1 MEAVIF
7 SNKIDNKSLNSQINC
22 YYYSSLIFIG
32 ENMKLTNLKYALSLF
47 LLPLSITVLSQEDST
62 KLSDV
67 EEVVVVGSQIKGA
80 KITGALPV
88 SIISSKD
95 IEAIGVDSGDDLLE
109 NIAEQGL
116 NYFNEAEDASGGVNA
131 SRGDVG
137 AYNLRNMGVGNT
149 LTLLN
154 GRRLVN
160 SPGYQTEL
168 IGGDYVPTT
177 SVNSNLIP
185 VTGIDRLE
193 ILRDGASAI
202 YGADAVAGVINNV
215 LQKDFEGFTVT
226 AKVSAYDHFETEDN
240 KLTVK
245 WGSFF
250 NDGAT
255 NVSVFFDYYDRGNIN
270 AQEDPRWG
278 AGDHRPFV
286 DDDSP
291 WKTSTSFR
299 NLSSNSLYGQFDMV
313 SSATSLAGTAN
324 DKVWTDSAGEFEVF
338 PLGDSKCTN
347 RGNPLFDT
355 GYGTCIAPD
364 GNGALR
370 SNFWGPTDVRS
381 ELQRTNVVMF
391 INHDMGNGIESFTEL
406 GVYNSDSDRT
416 AHASYAFTSSKHR
429 VGPDNYYLNQM
440 TVNGVA
446 LFAGKQLYIDNYR
459 YEERQ
464 RLVNVKKETYRFLQG
479 FRGSNGAWDW
489 ETAFVDS
496 IAKSRDVT
504 RNRMSNNLLK
514 AALNDP
520 TPAAYNPFSAGVNSN
535 IERTLID
542 VYRKGTSELTMFD
555 FKMSN
560 NEFMTLP
567 AGDVGLLLGFE
578 YREESI
584 DDDRDPRLDG
594 TITYTDYEGDTFPLV
609 ADVLNSSPTSDVSGS
624 RDVSSLFAEMQIPLA
639 ESIDM
644 QIAVRNEDFSDFG
657 DATVGK
663 IAIGWQAASWMNLRG
678 SVSTAFRAPNV
689 IQMNE
694 ETVVRSGTRYDRA
707 AFRVNEVQS
716 VENVIDSDSRYTI
729 QRMATGASGLEAEES
744 DNTSFGVVLTPTD
757 NLIITIDTWTIEKDK
772 TIGLFGR
779 ENQTVNDML
788 LRFANGTSN
797 CDTFAGDPLV
807 VREAPD
813 AGDAPG
819 FAAAGVCPFGDIK
832 FIKNDYTNM
841 ALRTIEGTD
850 VGIYYDLE
858 TAYGDFDVRYIG
870 TFLDKFEQKA
880 SGQFA
885 ELQAAKDN
893 GTIPESIPLKGFG
906 DLLGKD
912 GVYDNKHTLR
922 LSWDKGPYGASLV
935 GLKKGSFVQTSLGL
949 KNGVPYTVPAMTTM
963 DLTLSYDFT
972 LSGQKARV
980 RFAVKNL
987 EDERAPTADRYYGY
1001 YADAHQDYGR
1011 NYYLDLRVSF

>member
-1 MEAVIF
+1 M
-7 SNKIDNKSLNSQINC
+7 NLNYI
-22 YYYSSLIFIG
+22 
-32 ENMKLTNLKYALSLF
+32 KYAFGLLV
-47 LLPLSITVLSQEDST
+47 LPLSFVAFAQEDST

-88 SIISSKD
+88 SIISRED

-137 AYNLRNMGVGNT
+137 AYNLRNLGVGNT

-215 LQKDFEGFTVT
+215 LQKDFEGLTVT

-240 KLTVK
+240 SATIK

-255 NVSVFFDYYDRGNIN
+255 NISVFFNHYSRGNIQ
-270 AQEDPRWG
+270 AKEDPRWG

-286 DDDSP
+286 DSNSP

-299 NLSSNSLYGQFDMV
+299 NLSSNSIYPQMDMV
-313 SSATSLAGTAN
+313 SSKEHKGETWN
-324 DKVWTDSAGEFEVF
+324 HFWTDDDGEFEVF
-338 PLGDSKCTN
+338 PLGSIACTN
-347 RGNPLFDT
+347 DGKGRPQDGTIDPKTGKEYSGTTNNPGDTNPLFDT

-370 SNFWGPTDVRS
+370 SNFWGSTDVRG
-381 ELQRTNVVMF
+381 EVIRNNVVMF

-406 GVYNSDSDRT
+406 GVYSSDSDRI

-429 VGPDNYYLNQM
+429 VGPDNYYLNQLK
-440 TVNGVA
+440 VNIDGTPTA
-446 LFAGKQLYIDNYR
+446 IFAGKQLYIDNYR
-459 YEERQ
+459 YEERN
-464 RLVNVKKETYRFLQG
+464 RLVNVQKETYRFLQG
-479 FRGSNGAWDW
+479 FRGSNGNWDW

-520 TPAAYNPFSAGVNSN
+520 TPAAYNPFSAGINSN

-560 NEFMTLP
+560 SEFMSLP

-584 DDDRDPRLDG
+584 SDDRDPRLDG

-624 RDVSSLFAEMQIPLA
+624 RDVSSLFAEMQIPLS

-644 QIAVRNEDFSDFG
+644 QIALRSEDFSDFG

-663 IAIGWQAASWMNLRG
+663 IAVGWQAASWMSVRG
-678 SVSTAFRAPNV
+678 SVSTAFRAPNI
-689 IQMNE
+689 IQVNE

-716 VENVIDSDSRYTI
+716 VDNVIDSDSRYTI

-744 DNTSFGVVLTPTD
+744 DNTSFGVVLTPMD
-757 NLIITIDTWTIEKDK
+757 NLIVTIDTWSIEKDK

-813 AGDAPG
+813 DGEAAG
-819 FAAAGVCPFGDIK
+819 FAAAGVCPFGPIK
-832 FIKNDYTNM
+832 FVKNDYTNM

-850 VGIYYDLE
+850 VGIYYDFE
-858 TAYGDFDVRYIG
+858 TAYGDFDIRYIG

-880 SGQFA
+880 SGKFA

-893 GTIPESIPLKGFG
+893 GTIPASIPLKGFG

-912 GVYDNKHTLR
+912 GIYDNKHTLR
-922 LSWDKGPYGASLV
+922 VSWDKGPYRASLA
-935 GLKKGSFVQTSLGL
+935 GLKKGSFVQTSLGT
-949 KNGVPYTVPAMTTM
+949 KNGVPYVVPAMTTM
-963 DLTLSYDFT
+963 DLTLSYNFT

-1001 YADAHQDYGR
+1001 FADAHQDYGR

>member
-1 MEAVIF
+1 
-7 SNKIDNKSLNSQINC
+7 
-22 YYYSSLIFIG
+22 
-32 ENMKLTNLKYALSLF
+32 MKLTNLKYALSLF

>member
-1 MEAVIF
+1 MR
-7 SNKIDNKSLNSQINC
+7 IN
-22 YYYSSLIFIG
+22 Y
-32 ENMKLTNLKYALSLF
+32 TKYVAGLL
-47 LLPLSITVLSQEDST
+47 LLPLAMSAYAQEDST

-95 IEAIGVDSGDDLLE
+95 IEAIGVDSGEDLLE
-109 NIAEQGL
+109 SIAEQGL

-131 SRGDVG
+131 SRGDAG

-168 IGGDYVPTT
+168 IGGDYVPTV

-185 VTGIDRLE
+185 VSGMERLE

-215 LQKDFEGFTVT
+215 LQKDYEGLSIK
-226 AKVSAYDHFETEDN
+226 AKISAYDHFGTEDN
-240 KLTVK
+240 SVTIK

-255 NVSVFFDYYDRGNIN
+255 NVSVFFDRYDRGKIN

-278 AGDHRPFV
+278 AGEHRPFV
-286 DDDSP
+286 DANSP
-291 WKTSTSFR
+291 WKNSTAFR
-299 NLSSNSLYGQFDMV
+299 NLSSNSIYPQMDMA
-313 SSATSLAGTAN
+313 SSSEHAGKSYN
-324 DKVWTDSAGEFEVF
+324 HVWTDSNGEFEIF
-338 PLGDSKCTN
+338 PLGDSRCTN
-347 RGNPLFDT
+347 RNPLFDT
-355 GYGTCIAPD
+355 GYGTCIAQD

-370 SNFWGPTDVRS
+370 SNFWGSTDVRS
-381 ELQRTNVVMF
+381 ELIRNNAVMF
-391 INHDMGNGIESFTEL
+391 INHDMGNGMESFTEL
-406 GVYNSDSDRT
+406 AVYSSDSDRT
-416 AHASYAFTSSKHR
+416 AHASYAFTSSIHY
-429 VGPDNYYLNQM
+429 VGADNYYLNQM
-440 TVNGVA
+440 TVPVNGVPTA
-446 LFAGKQLYIDNYR
+446 IFAGKKLRIDNYR
-459 YEERQ
+459 YEEVN

-479 FRGSNGAWDW
+479 FRGSSGAWDW
-489 ETAFVDS
+489 EVAYVDS

-504 RNRMSNNLLK
+504 RNRISNNLLK

-535 IERTLID
+535 IERTLVD

-560 NEFMTLP
+560 NEFMALP
-567 AGDVGLLLGFE
+567 AGDVGLLIGFE

-594 TITYTDYEGDTFPLV
+594 TINYTDYEGDTYPLV
-609 ADVLNSSPTSDVSGS
+609 ADVLNSSPTGDVSGS
-624 RDVSSLFAEMQIPLA
+624 RDVSSLFAEMQIPLT
-639 ESIDM
+639 STMDM
-644 QIAVRNEDFSDFG
+644 QIALRNEDFSDYG
-657 DATVGK
+657 DSTVGK
-663 IAIGWQAASWMNLRG
+663 VALGWQMAPWLSFRASA
-678 SVSTAFRAPNV
+678 STAFRAPNI
-689 IQMNE
+689 IQVNE
-694 ETVVRSGTRYDRA
+694 KTVVRSGTQTDYA
-707 AFRVNEVQS
+707 AFRVNELQS
-716 VENVIDSDSRYTI
+716 VDSVIDSDSRYTI
-729 QRMATGASGLEAEES
+729 QRKAVGASGLEAEES
-744 DNTSFGVVLTPTD
+744 DNTSVGFVLTPMD
-757 NLIITIDTWTIEKDK
+757 NLIVTLDAWTIEKDG

-779 ENQTVNDML
+779 ANQTVNDML
-788 LRFANGTSN
+788 LRVQNGTTS

-807 VREAPD
+807 VREAAD
-813 AGDAPG
+813 DGDAAA
-819 FAAAGVCPFGDIK
+819 FAAAGVCPFGAIK
-832 FIKNDYTNM
+832 YVQNDYTNM
-841 ALRTIEGTD
+841 AVRTIEGMD
-850 VGIYYDLE
+850 LGIYYDFE
-858 TAYGDFDVRYIG
+858 TAYGDFDLRYIG
-870 TFLDKFEQKA
+870 TFLDTFEQKA
-880 SGQFA
+880 SGKFA
-885 ELQAAKDN
+885 ALQAAKDS
-893 GTIPESIPLKGFG
+893 GLVPASIPISGFG

-912 GVYDNKHTLR
+912 GVYDNKHTVR
-922 LSWDKGPYGASLV
+922 VSWDKGPYGASLV
-935 GLKKGSFVQTSLGL
+935 ALKKGSFEQTSLG
-949 KNGVPYTVPAMTTM
+949 KIGGVAYVVPTMTTM
-963 DLTLSYDFT
+963 DLTMSYDFS